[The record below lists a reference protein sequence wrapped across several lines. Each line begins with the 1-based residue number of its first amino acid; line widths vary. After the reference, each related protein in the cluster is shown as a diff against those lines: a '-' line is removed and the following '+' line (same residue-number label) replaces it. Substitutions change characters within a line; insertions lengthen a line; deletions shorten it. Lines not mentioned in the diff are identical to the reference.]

1 MLSIKN
7 RKIDLKKSAWI
18 LLTNHKKYW
27 TRFKRNDFMLEDL
40 TKFHLDIYSQKIYNF
55 TTDYLDKEYIVNNV
69 PSICC
74 LAPKLVLETVESLYN
89 LLQCISKKLYI
100 LYSRYN
106 IVVKE
111 ENYAQRIRYTRIIK
125 DNLFAIER
133 MCEKQREKNWDNW
146 IEKVSGKNRVK
157 TLELLIK
164 FILKHINFWRGQQET
179 YRIYHTLII
188 MMTFYLSYIYL
199 DQPKAHI
206 KQSINIYKIICINYI
221 NRFFIIQRLHH
232 LRLSFS
238 AEDISA

>member
-1 MLSIKN
+1 MNSSENTRIEYFLPEDIW
-7 RKIDLKKSAWI
+7 RKII
-18 LLTNHKKYW
+18 QEYLLTNHKKYW

-111 ENYAQRIRYTRIIK
+111 ENDAQRIRYTRIIK

-157 TLELLIK
+157 TLELLDKIHLK
-164 FILKHINFWRGQQET
+164 TYEISGEVNKKLTEYIIL
-179 YRIYHTLII
+179 
-188 MMTFYLSYIYL
+188 
-199 DQPKAHI
+199 
-206 KQSINIYKIICINYI
+206 
-221 NRFFIIQRLHH
+221 
-232 LRLSFS
+232 
-238 AEDISA
+238 

>member
-1 MLSIKN
+1 MNNKENTRIEYFLPEDIW
-7 RKIDLKKSAWI
+7 RKII
-18 LLTNHKKYW
+18 QEYLLTNHKKYW

-125 DNLFAIER
+125 IIYLQSDVCVKNK
-133 MCEKQREKNWDNW
+133 EKKIGIIGLKRL
-146 IEKVSGKNRVK
+146 VVK
-157 TLELLIK
+157 IG
-164 FILKHINFWRGQQET
+164 LKHW
-179 YRIYHTLII
+179 
-188 MMTFYLSYIYL
+188 
-199 DQPKAHI
+199 
-206 KQSINIYKIICINYI
+206 NY
-221 NRFFIIQRLHH
+221 
-232 LRLSFS
+232 
-238 AEDISA
+238 

>member
-1 MLSIKN
+1 MNSSENTRIEYFLPEDIW
-7 RKIDLKKSAWI
+7 RKII
-18 LLTNHKKYW
+18 QEYLLTNHKKYW

-157 TLELLIK
+157 TLELLDKIHLK
-164 FILKHINFWRGQQET
+164 TYEISGEVNKKLTEYIIL
-179 YRIYHTLII
+179 
-188 MMTFYLSYIYL
+188 
-199 DQPKAHI
+199 
-206 KQSINIYKIICINYI
+206 
-221 NRFFIIQRLHH
+221 
-232 LRLSFS
+232 
-238 AEDISA
+238 

>member
-1 MLSIKN
+1 MNSKENTRIEYFLPEDIW
-7 RKIDLKKSAWI
+7 RKII
-18 LLTNHKKYW
+18 QEYLLTNHKKYW

-55 TTDYLDKEYIVNNV
+55 TTVYLDKEYIVNNV

-157 TLELLIK
+157 TLELLDKIHLK
-164 FILKHINFWRGQQET
+164 TYEISGEVNKKLTEYIIL
-179 YRIYHTLII
+179 
-188 MMTFYLSYIYL
+188 
-199 DQPKAHI
+199 
-206 KQSINIYKIICINYI
+206 
-221 NRFFIIQRLHH
+221 
-232 LRLSFS
+232 
-238 AEDISA
+238 

>member
-1 MLSIKN
+1 MNSKENTRIEYFLPEDIW
-7 RKIDLKKSAWI
+7 RKII
-18 LLTNHKKYW
+18 QEYLLTNHKKYW

-157 TLELLIK
+157 TLELLDKIHLK
-164 FILKHINFWRGQQET
+164 TYEISGEVTKKLTEYIIL
-179 YRIYHTLII
+179 
-188 MMTFYLSYIYL
+188 
-199 DQPKAHI
+199 
-206 KQSINIYKIICINYI
+206 
-221 NRFFIIQRLHH
+221 
-232 LRLSFS
+232 
-238 AEDISA
+238 

>member
-1 MLSIKN
+1 MNSKENTRIEYFLPEDIW
-7 RKIDLKKSAWI
+7 RKII
-18 LLTNHKKYW
+18 QEYLLTNHKKYW

-111 ENYAQRIRYTRIIK
+111 ENDAQRIRYTRIIK

-157 TLELLIK
+157 TLELLDKIHLK
-164 FILKHINFWRGQQET
+164 TYEISGEVNKKLTEYIIL
-179 YRIYHTLII
+179 
-188 MMTFYLSYIYL
+188 
-199 DQPKAHI
+199 
-206 KQSINIYKIICINYI
+206 
-221 NRFFIIQRLHH
+221 
-232 LRLSFS
+232 
-238 AEDISA
+238 

>member
-1 MLSIKN
+1 MNSKENTRIEYFLPEDIW
-7 RKIDLKKSAWI
+7 RKII
-18 LLTNHKKYW
+18 QEYLLTNHKKYW

-133 MCEKQREKNWDNW
+133 MCEKQRHKNWDNW

-157 TLELLIK
+157 TLELLDKIHLK
-164 FILKHINFWRGQQET
+164 TYEISGEVNKKLTEYIIL
-179 YRIYHTLII
+179 
-188 MMTFYLSYIYL
+188 
-199 DQPKAHI
+199 
-206 KQSINIYKIICINYI
+206 
-221 NRFFIIQRLHH
+221 
-232 LRLSFS
+232 
-238 AEDISA
+238 

>member
-1 MLSIKN
+1 MNSSENTRIEYFLPEDIW
-7 RKIDLKKSAWI
+7 RKII
-18 LLTNHKKYW
+18 QEYLLTNHKKYW

-111 ENYAQRIRYTRIIK
+111 ENYARRIRYTRIIK

-157 TLELLIK
+157 TLELLDKIHLK
-164 FILKHINFWRGQQET
+164 TYEISGEVNKKLTEYIIL
-179 YRIYHTLII
+179 
-188 MMTFYLSYIYL
+188 
-199 DQPKAHI
+199 
-206 KQSINIYKIICINYI
+206 
-221 NRFFIIQRLHH
+221 
-232 LRLSFS
+232 
-238 AEDISA
+238 

>member
-1 MLSIKN
+1 MNSSENTRIEYFLPEDIW
-7 RKIDLKKSAWI
+7 RKII
-18 LLTNHKKYW
+18 QEYLLTNHKKYW
-27 TRFKRNDFMLEDL
+27 TKFKRNDFMLEDL

-89 LLQCISKKLYI
+89 LLQCISKNLYI

-111 ENYAQRIRYTRIIK
+111 ENDAQRIRYTRIIK

-157 TLELLIK
+157 TLELLDKIHLK
-164 FILKHINFWRGQQET
+164 TYEISGEVNKKLTEYIIL
-179 YRIYHTLII
+179 
-188 MMTFYLSYIYL
+188 
-199 DQPKAHI
+199 
-206 KQSINIYKIICINYI
+206 
-221 NRFFIIQRLHH
+221 
-232 LRLSFS
+232 
-238 AEDISA
+238 

>member
-1 MLSIKN
+1 MNSKENTRIEYFLPEDIW
-7 RKIDLKKSAWI
+7 RKII
-18 LLTNHKKYW
+18 QEYLLTNHKKYW

-111 ENYAQRIRYTRIIK
+111 ENDGQRIRYTRIIK

-133 MCEKQREKNWDNW
+133 MCEKQRQKNWDNW
-146 IEKVSGKNRVK
+146 IGKVSGKNRVK
-157 TLELLIK
+157 TMELLDKIHLK
-164 FILKHINFWRGQQET
+164 TYEISGEVTKKLTEYIIL
-179 YRIYHTLII
+179 
-188 MMTFYLSYIYL
+188 
-199 DQPKAHI
+199 
-206 KQSINIYKIICINYI
+206 
-221 NRFFIIQRLHH
+221 
-232 LRLSFS
+232 
-238 AEDISA
+238 

>member
-1 MLSIKN
+1 MNSSENTRIEYFLPEDIW
-7 RKIDLKKSAWI
+7 RKII
-18 LLTNHKKYW
+18 QEYLLTNHKKYW

-111 ENYAQRIRYTRIIK
+111 ENDAQRIRYTRIIK

-157 TLELLIK
+157 TLELLDKIHLK
-164 FILKHINFWRGQQET
+164 TYEISGEVTKKLTEYIIL
-179 YRIYHTLII
+179 
-188 MMTFYLSYIYL
+188 
-199 DQPKAHI
+199 
-206 KQSINIYKIICINYI
+206 
-221 NRFFIIQRLHH
+221 
-232 LRLSFS
+232 
-238 AEDISA
+238 

>member
-1 MLSIKN
+1 MNSKENTRIEYFLPEDIW
-7 RKIDLKKSAWI
+7 RKII
-18 LLTNHKKYW
+18 QEYLLTNHKKYW

-157 TLELLIK
+157 TLELLDKIHLK
-164 FILKHINFWRGQQET
+164 TYEISGEVNKKLTEYIIL
-179 YRIYHTLII
+179 
-188 MMTFYLSYIYL
+188 
-199 DQPKAHI
+199 
-206 KQSINIYKIICINYI
+206 
-221 NRFFIIQRLHH
+221 
-232 LRLSFS
+232 
-238 AEDISA
+238 

>member
-1 MLSIKN
+1 MNSSENTRIEYFLPEDIW
-7 RKIDLKKSAWI
+7 RKII
-18 LLTNHKKYW
+18 QEYLLTNHKKYW

-89 LLQCISKKLYI
+89 LLQCISKNLYI

-157 TLELLIK
+157 TLELLDKIHLK
-164 FILKHINFWRGQQET
+164 TYEISGEVNKKLTEYIIL
-179 YRIYHTLII
+179 
-188 MMTFYLSYIYL
+188 
-199 DQPKAHI
+199 
-206 KQSINIYKIICINYI
+206 
-221 NRFFIIQRLHH
+221 
-232 LRLSFS
+232 
-238 AEDISA
+238 